1 MYKGFFCKKIVQNS
15 FNKEMNILRNI
26 YKNKCNKFLSFH

>member
-1 MYKGFFCKKIVQNS
+1 MYKRVFCKKIVQNS

-26 YKNKCNKFLSFH
+26 YKNKSNKFLSFH